1 LRNPNEEG
9 DTMMRV
15 RSVLLLMCS
24 VVPLIQVPTASAE
37 EHPAVES
44 MAKWDAFNELQAGNK
59 RFLKAN
65 PKYHPDEDRRL
76 ELVDGQHPHSIVL
89 SCSDSRVPPEL
100 IFDQGL
106 GDIFT
111 IRVAGEVLD
120 ASAIGSIEYAV
131 EHLGSK
137 VIVVLGH
144 ESCGAVKAALATP
157 KGQSAG
163 SPSLD
168 KMIAAIQDN
177 LDGNMLYSPEDKTL
191 RGPVRA
197 NVTAVARQLVQR
209 SPIIQKAIESGE
221 ILLAQG
227 IYSLK
232 SGEVEY
238 WYVGQPV
245 VRREPAGEGRAGS
258 SRRKGGAKGAVR
270 HAPAH

>member
-1 LRNPNEEG
+1 
-9 DTMMRV
+9 MMRV

-157 KGQSAG
+157 AGHGAG
-163 SPSLD
+163 S
-168 KMIAAIQDN
+168 AA
-177 LDGNMLYSPEDKTL
+177 LDGLLDT
-191 RGPVRA
+191 VRA
-197 NVTAVARQLVQR
+197 NVGEVHPAATDTTLREPVRRNVAAVAAQLVRQ
-209 SPIIQKAIESGE
+209 SPIVRERVERGTVRIVPALYALGSGQVT
-221 ILLAQG
+221 LWT
-227 IYSLK
+227 
-232 SGEVEY
+232 GEDH
-238 WYVGQPV
+238 
-245 VRREPAGEGRAGS
+245 
-258 SRRKGGAKGAVR
+258 GG
-270 HAPAH
+270 